1 MQKKLAMKVLA
12 YILTTNKQSV
22 CMCMQQSMQG
32 KAVKE
37 GCPNSEK
44 RAANSKEDGCP
55 RGSKPRPLGP
65 WAKGE
70 AVGTKP
76 SQNVG
81 KKGPKKTLGR
91 EPKWLGR
98 GL

>member
-1 MQKKLAMKVLA
+1 LYVYAAKYARKGCERGLS
-12 YILTTNKQSV
+12 KQRKANSE
-22 CMCMQQSMQG
+22 QQG
-32 KAVKE
+32 KGLSQTAR
-37 GCPNSEK
+37 K

-55 RGSKPRPLGP
+55 KGSKPRPLGP